1 MAHLYVPNLEIG
13 PYWAGFLE
21 EGIAPEVHGF
31 GIPKG
36 HNIEIRIIYTQLEG
50 DT

>member
-1 MAHLYVPNLEIG
+1 MRHTYIPALEVG

-36 HNIEIRIIYTQLEG
+36 NDIEIKIVYTRLEG
-50 DT
+50 GA